1 MNWDDHQRSVD
12 RRTTT
17 QSFVFPMRENPY
29 FAAELFNTIA
39 RNNKLEKGSF
49 FSQELRE
56 LLVNLSCYVFQ
67 NQHAIDSELEGNSRF
82 YSAFKVFTQSEE
94 FKNSINNEEGKQ
106 RVVINESQLQVV
118 KLLFEGQS
126 RKLQS
131 HKYLRKIFTPVL
143 SKVQISRVKRRMD

>member
-1 MNWDDHQRSVD
+1 
-12 RRTTT
+12 
-17 QSFVFPMRENPY
+17 MRENPY

-82 YSAFKVFTQSEE
+82 YSAFKVFVQSEE
-94 FKNSINNEEGKQ
+94 FKNAITDEQGKQ
-106 RVVINESQLQVV
+106 RVVINESQL
-118 KLLFEGQS
+118 
-126 RKLQS
+126 
-131 HKYLRKIFTPVL
+131 
-143 SKVQISRVKRRMD
+143 